1 MMSEFDVFLYL
12 FSGSVDFIIC
22 IYYQKG
28 VKYIRNI
35 DNKVKIHA

>member
-1 MMSEFDVFLYL
+1 MSEFDAFLYL
-12 FSGSVDFIIC
+12 FDGMVDLIIC

-28 VKYIRNI
+28 VKYIRDI